1 MSKSLFS
8 YFKPLSKKEGEEL
21 IDKVEVILP
30 DPNGPLSQEVPPPVI
45 AEANK
50 DVLAA
55 MQYVEPKKKGPYIKI
70 SPECKAKSGFLI
82 FIISCMLITS
92 FYVEQKILI
101 IRS

>member
-30 DPNGPLSQEVPPPVI
+30 DPNGPLSQEVPPPAI

-55 MQYVEPKKKGPYIKI
+55 MQYVEPKKKD
-70 SPECKAKSGFLI
+70 L
-82 FIISCMLITS
+82 TS
-92 FYVEQKILI
+92 K
-101 IRS
+101 